1 MHDLWRKPVAE
12 HSMRKQAHAAV
23 VGVFVAATLAVPTAQ
38 ARHAPGE
45 DAKAFITPS
54 AVPQST
60 APASVVKVVGPAGF
74 DWSDAGIGAGAAGG
88 ALTLAAALALLAT
101 RRSRTNAL
109 PEQRE
114 LAGA

>member
-1 MHDLWRKPVAE
+1 MYDLWRKPRRLE
-12 HSMRKQAHAAV
+12 HSLRKQAHAAV
-23 VGVFVAATLAVPTAQ
+23 VGVFVTATLAVPTAQ
-38 ARHAPGE
+38 ARHAPGD
-45 DAKAFITPS
+45 DAKAIIMPT

-60 APASVVKVVGPAGF
+60 APASVGPGGF

-114 LAGA
+114 

>member
-1 MHDLWRKPVAE
+1 MNDLWRKPRW
-12 HSMRKQAHAAV
+12 MRRQAHAAV

-45 DAKAFITPS
+45 DAKPII
-54 AVPQST
+54 T
-60 APASVVKVVGPAGF
+60 APARVVKVVGPTGF

-109 PEQRE
+109 LEQRE